1 MPGPA
6 AFFSTIGAVSAAGA
20 AVYAAKMQSLSNFQ
34 QVRSTY
40 SSYNENNVNVNLP
53 TSYSY
58 TSNKKLRLGHR
69 NDIHVLMFVVS
80 KD

>member
-20 AVYAAKMQSLSNFQ
+20 AVYAAKMQS
-34 QVRSTY
+34 STHSRQ
-40 SSYNENNVNVNLP
+40 SSFNEKDINMKMAN
-53 TSYSY
+53 SSFY
-58 TSNKKLRLGHR
+58 TSNKKLRLSHR
-69 NDIHVLMFVVS
+69 NDIHVLMFVVG